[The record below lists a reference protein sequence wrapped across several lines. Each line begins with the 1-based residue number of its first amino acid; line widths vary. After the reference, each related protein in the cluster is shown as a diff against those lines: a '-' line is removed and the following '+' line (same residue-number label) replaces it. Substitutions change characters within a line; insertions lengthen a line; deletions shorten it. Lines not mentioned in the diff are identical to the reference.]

1 MKIEKVIEDLV
12 MPIIEQ
18 NGYEYVGTEYNRT
31 GGANELII
39 YADKPG
45 GLGLDDCEKISRLI
59 DPIIDEKDPIEE
71 SYCLCVS
78 SPGLDRPL
86 KTDRDFARSI
96 GKNVDLRLYR
106 PSDGKK
112 EWTGELISHDQDHVL
127 IMTEGK
133 EKSFENKDVAI
144 IRLHVDITFGGG
156 NK

>member
-1 MKIEKVIEDLV
+1 MKVEKTIEDIV
-12 MPIIEQ
+12 MPVIEQ

-31 GGANELII
+31 AGANELII

-86 KTDRDFARSI
+86 KTARDFARSL
-96 GKNVDLRLYR
+96 GKMVDIRLYR
-106 PSDGKK
+106 PMDGKK
-112 EWTGELISHDQDHVL
+112 EWTGLLKNHDQNSVV
-127 IMTEGK
+127 IEIEGN
-133 EKSFENKDVAI
+133 EKPFENKDVALV
-144 IRLHVDITFGGG
+144 RLHADITFGG
-156 NK
+156 NKK